1 MKFFNKFRPSPAM
14 LVAVVALFFAMGGS
28 AVAQALIGS
37 ADVIDNSLT
46 GQDIKNNSIR
56 SKDVKGLK
64 GVDIRNGSLSGKDI
78 KDGTV
83 LDADID
89 TVAGD
94 KVSGQVENAAT
105 LDGLAPEAFEGA
117 IRWAIVDDD
126 GTILDQSGDITVH
139 DMSANGNF
147 YLNMG
152 ESQDGK
158 AVVATINELG
168 QVRASRCGSSI
179 FVIPGITNDPTET
192 ICTPDPAEIFATVND
207 SYILVQTRSA
217 DGSTN
222 EAHSFYVAV
231 FG

>member
-1 MKFFNKFRPSPAM
+1 MKFFNRFRPSPAM

-37 ADVIDNSLT
+37 EDVIDNSLT

-64 GVDIRNGSLSGKDI
+64 GSDIRNGSLSGKDI

-89 TVAGD
+89 SVAGA
-94 KVSGQVENAAT
+94 KVDGQVENAAT
-105 LDGLAPEAFEGA
+105 LDGLTPDAFEGA
-117 IRWAIVDDD
+117 IRWAVVAAD
-126 GTILDQSGDITVH
+126 GTILDQSGDIVMH
-139 DMSANGNF
+139 SESANGNY
-147 YLNMG
+147 YLDLG

-158 AVVATINELG
+158 AVVASVRDVG
-168 QVRASRCGSSI
+168 QARSNRCGSAI
-179 FVIPGITNDPTET
+179 FVGPGFQNDPTES
-192 ICTPDPAEIFATVND
+192 ICTPDPGALFASVGDN
-207 SYILVQTRSA
+207 YIYVQTRSA
-217 DGSTN
+217 DGSVN
-222 EAHSFYVAV
+222 EVHAFYVAV